1 MSLVFRI
8 ATDADALDIRLL
20 RWRDR
25 ATLRILD
32 RAEAATPRQLAILV
46 YRHLRIAQRQLAR
59 LWQAG
64 LLERTLLPPR
74 RRAGSELAYRLSRRA
89 QRQLGDHTRRVRGSN
104 KLGHTLDIVETVC
117 ALATADGDLR
127 TSSPVQAW
135 LTEAT
140 ARTHL
145 GSPPYPDSV
154 VVLADGDRSAV
165 LCLEL
170 DRATQRLAAIE
181 AKLAAYRRLVDEYP
195 DWQLLFVVP
204 TASRARWLRE
214 VADEADQRVAGR
226 AWVTSL
232 AALRSRRLAAGL
244 VGLGASGRRATI
256 ETLLVPAAPRR
267 SRTPVGSDAWLRLLG
282 EGGVEELDDVVW

>member
-1 MSLVFRI
+1 MSLVFRT
-8 ATDADALDIRLL
+8 ALDADALDIRLL
-20 RWRDR
+20 GYRDR

-32 RAEAATPRQLAILV
+32 RAEAATPRQLAVLV
-46 YRHLRIAQRQLAR
+46 YRHRRIAQRRLAV

-64 LLERTLLPPR
+64 LLERAVLPPR
-74 RRAGSELAYRLSRRA
+74 RRAGAELAYRLSRRA
-89 QRQLGDHTRRVRGSN
+89 QRQLGDHTRRVRGST

-117 ALATADGDLR
+117 ALVTTDGDLR

-140 ARTHL
+140 ARTYL
-145 GSPPYPDSV
+145 GGPPYPDSV

-181 AKLAAYRRLVDEYP
+181 AKLVAYRRLLDDYP

-204 TASRARWLRE
+204 TANRARWLRE
-214 VADEADQRVAGR
+214 VADEADQHVAAR

-232 AALRSRRLAAGL
+232 AALRSRRLATGL
-244 VGLGASGRRATI
+244 VGLGASGQRATT
-256 ETLLVPAAPRR
+256 EALLVPGAPRR
-267 SRTPVGSDAWLRLLG
+267 SQTPVGSDAWLHLLG
-282 EGGVEELDDVVW
+282 EGGIEELDDVVW